1 MVFLGVGRRQK
12 KALRLSVRQGNQRGE
27 KKKKEEVNMDYR
39 RAAAGA
45 GIYKKN
51 LNRYENQRDF
61 KVTLNERRRICS
73 Y

>member
-1 MVFLGVGRRQK
+1 MGRRQK